1 MQKRIVFF
9 ISDSTGI
16 TAQTLGQSVLSQFEK
31 INFEQHVIPYVDSV
45 TKAEHALERVN
56 LAAAQSGSK
65 PIVFDT
71 LLDETVARVLNE
83 ANCQRFNML
92 ETYIKPLEIELESAS
107 SHTIGRA
114 HGQSNKQRYDSRID
128 AVHFAMNND
137 DGARTDYYDMADI
150 ILTGVSR
157 CGKTPTCLYLALQ
170 HGIYA
175 ANYPITEDDLEQMD
189 LPAVLKPFKGKIFG
203 LTIQPE
209 RLTKI
214 RNERKSNSRYASM
227 RQCQME
233 VAEVEAM
240 YRRLGLQS
248 IDVTVLSIEEIAASI
263 LDQTSLER

>member
-1 MQKRIVFF
+1 MQKRSVFF

-31 INFEQHVIPYVDSV
+31 IDFQQYVIPYVD
-45 TKAEHALERVN
+45 TIAKAEQALKRIN
-56 LAAAQSGSK
+56 MAAVESGAK

-71 LLDETVARVLNE
+71 LLDEAVAKVLDQ

-92 ETYIKPLEIELESAS
+92 ETYIKPLEIELKSAS

-114 HGQSNKQRYDSRID
+114 HGQSSKKSYDSRMD

-175 ANYPITEDDLEQMD
+175 ANYPITEDDLEQMS
-189 LPAVLKPFKGKIFG
+189 LPKVLKPFKDKLFG
-203 LTIQPE
+203 LTIQAE

-240 YRRLGLQS
+240 YRRLGLNF

>member
-1 MQKRIVFF
+1 MTKRIVFF

-31 INFEQHVIPYVDSV
+31 IFFEPHVIPYVDTI
-45 TKAEHALERVN
+45 TKAQKALERIN
-56 LAAAQSGSK
+56 LATIESGAK
-65 PIVFDT
+65 AIVFDT
-71 LLDETVARVLNE
+71 LLDERIASVLDD

-92 ETYIKPLEIELESAS
+92 ETYIKPLEQELSSSS
-107 SHTIGRA
+107 SHTVGRA
-114 HGQSNKQRYDSRID
+114 HGQSNQKRYNSRID
-128 AVHFAMNND
+128 AVHYAMNND

-157 CGKTPTCLYLALQ
+157 CGKTPTSLYLALQ

-175 ANYPITEDDLEQMD
+175 ANYPITEDDLDHMS
-189 LPAVLKPFKGKIFG
+189 LPEVLKPYKDKLFG

-209 RLTKI
+209 RLAKI
-214 RNERKSNSRYASM
+214 RHERRSNSRYASM

-240 YRRLGLQS
+240 YRRLGLKQ
-248 IDVTVLSIEEIAASI
+248 IDVTDLSIEEIAASI
-263 LDQTSLER
+263 MDQTTLGR